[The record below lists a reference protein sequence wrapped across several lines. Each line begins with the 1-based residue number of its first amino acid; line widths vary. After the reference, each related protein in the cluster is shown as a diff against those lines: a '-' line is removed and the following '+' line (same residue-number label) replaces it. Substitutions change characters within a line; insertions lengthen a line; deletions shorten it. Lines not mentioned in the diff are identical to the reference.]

1 MKYTFCNAQTPH
13 NSNREFPAQ
22 ITTQAS
28 DIGITGEAL
37 PYSLGSDPFV
47 TCLLF
52 FCFILFI
59 QALKNRKKV
68 ILQHLK
74 NIFQYK
80 KRTSLFDESLNSDS
94 RYIVILTII
103 TCILSALCI
112 YKYFINNHQI
122 QSPQPAH
129 TVLLMCTYTG
139 MILIYFI
146 IKRGLYAFI
155 NWIFFDKERNTT
167 WMQGFS
173 DLIGGISFILFPFI
187 LISIYLNL
195 NFNIYLISILFIII
209 FAKILLFYKCIKNFF
224 YQIHGFLH
232 LIVYFCALEI
242 IPLLILLKEVNYV
255 NGILILKTLEH

>member
-74 NIFQYK
+74 NIFVG
-80 KRTSLFDESLNSDS
+80 T
-94 RYIVILTII
+94 
-103 TCILSALCI
+103 
-112 YKYFINNHQI
+112 
-122 QSPQPAH
+122 
-129 TVLLMCTYTG
+129 
-139 MILIYFI
+139 
-146 IKRGLYAFI
+146 
-155 NWIFFDKERNTT
+155 
-167 WMQGFS
+167 
-173 DLIGGISFILFPFI
+173 
-187 LISIYLNL
+187 
-195 NFNIYLISILFIII
+195 
-209 FAKILLFYKCIKNFF
+209 
-224 YQIHGFLH
+224 
-232 LIVYFCALEI
+232 
-242 IPLLILLKEVNYV
+242 
-255 NGILILKTLEH
+255 